1 MTPTYT
7 RQSRAEALSFKI
19 KFYQGI
25 GAIPDTVKNWVLNTF
40 VLFYYS
46 QLLGLDA
53 FSVSVV
59 LALAMVF
66 DAVTDP
72 VVGAFSD
79 NLQTRW
85 GRRHPIMLAAS
96 LPLGL
101 GIFLLFTPPD
111 DVSSS
116 VLIGWLLGCLI
127 HDEQFVCRFF
137 SNGMF
142 ENEDHSQIFAI
153 DSQIFANILKYFQ
166 KF

>member
-127 HDEQFVCRFF
+127 LTR
-137 SNGMF
+137 G
-142 ENEDHSQIFAI
+142 
-153 DSQIFANILKYFQ
+153 
-166 KF
+166 